1 MPARRSGFQAR
12 VTWRLFVFFR
22 ARLAIAVLLALPVLG
37 AHAADE
43 VRLGNLKFAHYGA
56 VSYMKELGPKFG
68 LNITEHV
75 FAKGIDIVP
84 ALLSGDV
91 DLGASAVDGAIS
103 ARAAGA
109 PVYIVAGFAKGGARI
124 VGRKDLA
131 IKSISGLKGK
141 KVGVARG
148 GAHEILLIAEL
159 AKAGLTWGPSSDKD
173 VQILYLAYADL
184 NQALEAKQ
192 IDAMSQSE
200 PQAAQA
206 IAKGFGSEILR
217 PYDTAMGEPSRA
229 LVMTEKMYKERPDVA
244 RRILECFVAST
255 RKFLDDPQLAE
266 KYVREQMFKNQ
277 LSHEDYQGA
286 MSNASFTY
294 DITAEHVQTTADLM
308 IKYGV
313 GRLPAALKATDF
325 VKLDLLTKAKAA
337 LGVK

>member
-1 MPARRSGFQAR
+1 VPF
-12 VTWRLFVFFR
+12 RL
-22 ARLAIAVLLALPVLG
+22 LLALALS
-37 AHAADE
+37 ASAAQAADE

-56 VSYMKELGPKFG
+56 VSYMKELGPKYG
-68 LNITEHV
+68 LNVTEHV

-91 DLGASAVDGAIS
+91 DIGASAVDGAIS

-109 PVYIVAGFAKGGARI
+109 PVYVVAGFAKGGARI
-124 VGRKDLA
+124 VGRKDLNL
-131 IKSISGLKGK
+131 KSIDELKGK

-148 GAHEILLIAEL
+148 GAHEILLVAEL
-159 AKAGLTWGPSSDKD
+159 AKHNLTWGNTPDKD
-173 VQILYLAYADL
+173 VQVTYLAYADL

-217 PYDTAMGEPSRA
+217 PYDTVLGEPSRA
-229 LVMTEKMYKERPDVA
+229 LVMTEKMYKEKPDVA
-244 RRILECFVAST
+244 RRVLECFVAAT
-255 RKFLDDPQLAE
+255 QMFLKDPALAE
-266 KYVREQMFKNQ
+266 KYVREQMFKGQ
-277 LSHEDYQGA
+277 LSHDEYLGA

-294 DITAEHVQTTADLM
+294 DITVEHVQTSADLM
-308 IKYGV
+308 VKYGV
-313 GRLPAALKATDF
+313 GKLPSAPKASDY
-325 VKLDLLTKAKAA
+325 VKIDLLTKAKAA

>member
-1 MPARRSGFQAR
+1 VA
-12 VTWRLFVFFR
+12 FR
-22 ARLAIAVLLALPVLG
+22 TALASFTLAFSALT
-37 AHAADE
+37 AHAADD

-109 PVYIVAGFAKGGARI
+109 PVFIVAGFAKGGARI
-124 VGRKDLA
+124 VGRKDLGL
-131 IKSISGLKGK
+131 KSIDDLKGK

-148 GAHEILLIAEL
+148 GAHEILLFAEL
-159 AKAGLTWGPSSDKD
+159 AKHNLSWGPEGKD
-173 VQILYLAYADL
+173 VQITYLAYADL

-206 IAKGFGSEILR
+206 IAKGYGTEIIR

-229 LVMTEKMYKERPDVA
+229 LVMTEKLYKEKPDVA
-244 RRILECFVAST
+244 KRILECFVAAT
-255 RKFLDDPQLAE
+255 QKFLADPALAE
-266 KYVREQMFKNQ
+266 KYVREQMFKSQ
-277 LSHEDYQGA
+277 LSHEEYAGA

-308 IKYGV
+308 VKFGV
-313 GRLPAALKATDF
+313 GKLPSAPKASEF
-325 VKLDLLTKAKAA
+325 VKIDLLTKAKAA
-337 LGVK
+337 SGVK

>member
-1 MPARRSGFQAR
+1 MS
-12 VTWRLFVFFR
+12 V
-22 ARLAIAVLLALPVLG
+22 ARLALAVALAATSAEG
-37 AHAADE
+37 ADT

-56 VSYMKELGPKFG
+56 VSYMKELGPKHG
-68 LNITEHV
+68 LDLTEHV

-91 DLGASAVDGAIS
+91 DIAASAVDGAIS

-109 PVYIVAGFAKGGARI
+109 QIYIVAGFAKGGARI
-124 VGRKDLA
+124 VGRKDLNL
-131 IKSISGLKGK
+131 KSVADLKGH

-148 GAHEILLIAEL
+148 GAHEILLFAEL
-159 AKAGLTWGPSSDKD
+159 AKHGLSWGPGKD
-173 VQILYLAYADL
+173 VEIIYLAYADL

-206 IAKGFGSEILR
+206 IAKGFGTEIIR

-229 LVMTEKMYKERPDVA
+229 LVITEKLYKEKPDVA
-244 RRILECFVAST
+244 LRILECFVDAT
-255 RKFLDDPQLAE
+255 KKFLADPKLAE
-266 KYVREQMFKNQ
+266 TYVREQMFKNQ

-294 DITAEHVQTTADLM
+294 DITVQHVQTTADLM
-308 IKYGV
+308 VKYGV
-313 GRLPAALKATDF
+313 GKLPQEPKAADF
-325 VKLDLLTKAKAA
+325 VKLDLLSKAKAA
-337 LGVK
+337 MGVK

>member
-1 MPARRSGFQAR
+1 LPF
-12 VTWRLFVFFR
+12 RLF
-22 ARLAIAVLLALPVLG
+22 LALALSVS
-37 AHAADE
+37 AVHAADD

-56 VSYMKELGPKFG
+56 VSYMKELGPKYG
-68 LNITEHV
+68 LNVTEHV

-91 DLGASAVDGAIS
+91 DIGASAVDGAIS

-109 PVYIVAGFAKGGARI
+109 PVYVVAGFAKGGARI

-131 IKSISGLKGK
+131 IKSIDELKGK

-148 GAHEILLIAEL
+148 GAHEILLVAEL
-159 AKAGLTWGPSSDKD
+159 AKHNLTWGNTPDKD
-173 VQILYLAYADL
+173 VQITYLAYADL

-217 PYDTAMGEPSRA
+217 PYDTVLGEPSRA
-229 LVMTEKMYKERPDVA
+229 LVMTEKMYKEKPDVA
-244 RRILECFVAST
+244 RRVLECFVAAT
-255 RKFLDDPQLAE
+255 QKFLADPALAE
-266 KYVREQMFKNQ
+266 KYVREQMFKGQ
-277 LSHEDYQGA
+277 LSHEEYLGA

-294 DITAEHVQTTADLM
+294 DITVEHVQTSADLM
-308 IKYGV
+308 VKYGV
-313 GRLPAALKATDF
+313 GKLPSAPKASDY
-325 VKLDLLTKAKAA
+325 VKIDLLTKAKAA
-337 LGVK
+337 AGVK

>member
-1 MPARRSGFQAR
+1 
-12 VTWRLFVFFR
+12 VVFR
-22 ARLAIAVLLALPVLG
+22 AALASFALAFPALT
-37 AHAADE
+37 ARAADD
-43 VRLGNLKFAHYGA
+43 VRLGDLKFAHYGA

-109 PVYIVAGFAKGGARI
+109 PVFIVAGFAKGGARI
-124 VGRKDLA
+124 VGRKDLGL
-131 IKSISGLKGK
+131 KSIDELKGK

-148 GAHEILLIAEL
+148 GAHEILLFAEL
-159 AKAGLTWGPSSDKD
+159 AKHNLTWGPEGKD
-173 VQILYLAYADL
+173 VQITYLAYADL
-184 NQALEAKQ
+184 NQALAAKQ

-206 IAKGFGSEILR
+206 IAKGYGLELSR

-229 LVMTEKMYKERPDVA
+229 LVMTEKLYNEKPDVA
-244 RRILECFVAST
+244 RRILECFVAAT

-266 KYVREQMFKNQ
+266 KYVREQMFKSQ
-277 LSHEDYQGA
+277 LSHEEYAGA
-286 MSNASFTY
+286 MNNASFTY
-294 DITAEHVQTTADLM
+294 DITVEHVQTTADM
-308 IKYGV
+308 MVKFGV
-313 GRLPAALKATDF
+313 GKLPSAPKASEF
-325 VKLDLLTKAKAA
+325 VKIDLLTRAKAA
-337 LGVK
+337 SGVK